1 MRASFYTTEVHE
13 KIVDK
18 IKAIDLALAQH
29 ENLFGRYLVLPSYRT
44 KLIGGFVFRDG
55 GTSYNTARAYD
66 ATRTKL
72 IRMRNL
78 LETRL
83 PYYYGKTSLSE
94 GEYDMIYTQ
103 TYEPLHTLKYM
114 AALEREEKLL
124 RRRERAAER
133 AKAFRTES

>member
-1 MRASFYTTEVHE
+1 MRASFYTTEVHK

-29 ENLFGRYLVLPSYRT
+29 VNLFGRYLVLPSY
-44 KLIGGFVFRDG
+44 F
-55 GTSYNTARAYD
+55 

-83 PYYYGKTSLSE
+83 PYYGKTSLSE

-124 RRRERAAER
+124 RRRKRAAE
-133 AKAFRTES
+133 